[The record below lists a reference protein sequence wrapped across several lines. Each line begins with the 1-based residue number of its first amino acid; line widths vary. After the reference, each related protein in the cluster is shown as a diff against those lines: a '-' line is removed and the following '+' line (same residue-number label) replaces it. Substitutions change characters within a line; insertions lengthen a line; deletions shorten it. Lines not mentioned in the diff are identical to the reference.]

1 MRLSDVGERGL
12 HGILK
17 LQAGNV
23 ILFHVQVSDR
33 KTMEIAV
40 HPDSRVVIKAPRSAT
55 ENDIR
60 ARVCRRAR
68 WITKQISY
76 FQQSHPRTPPRR
88 YVSGDTH
95 LYLGRQYR
103 LKVSAG
109 DEAGI
114 KLARGF
120 IFSTCRGKSSAKK
133 VRLLLDEWYLDR
145 VRVKFSE
152 SLERCF
158 PDFQRRGYVQPTIHI
173 RRMKTRWG
181 SLSSRG
187 ALTLNRDLIRA
198 PRDCIDYVV
207 THELCHL
214 KHKDHSKAFYR
225 LLDQVMPGWERQKQR
240 LELALL

>member
-1 MRLSDVGERGL
+1 MQSMDAIAYGGKEIV
-12 HGILK
+12 
-17 LQAGNV
+17 
-23 ILFHVQVSDR
+23 FHVQVSDR

-40 HPDSRVVIKAPRSAT
+40 HPDSAVVVKAPKGAT
-55 ENDIR
+55 EDDIR
-60 ARVCRRAR
+60 DRVYRRAR

-76 FQQSHPRTPPRR
+76 FQQFHPRTPQRR
-88 YVSGDTH
+88 YVSGETH

-120 IFSTCRGKSSAKK
+120 IFSTCNGEPNSKK
-133 VRLLLDEWYLDR
+133 VRLLLDEWYMER
-145 VRVKFSE
+145 ARIKYSE

-158 PDFQRRGYVQPTIHI
+158 PDFQRRGYMQPTIYI

-214 KHKDHSKAFYR
+214 KHKDHSRAFFR
-225 LLDQVMPGWERQKQR
+225 LLDQVMPDWGRRKHR
-240 LELALL
+240 LELALV